1 MSRAIFVSGATG
13 KQGGALIDSLLQE
26 NADFEIL
33 ALTRDA
39 SSASAQKLAKKSPKI
54 KLIQGDLANI
64 DAVFDAAKKA
74 TTLPIWGV
82 YSVAIGNKQA
92 DSELVQGKALVD
104 AAIKA
109 GAKFFVYSSIDRHGE
124 ASLENPTDVPHFI
137 HKHKIEK
144 HLIEQT
150 KNGEMDWT
158 ILRPVAFMENFADSL
173 LGRVF
178 VTSWKMVIK
187 EKPLQLIAV
196 PDIGIVAA
204 KVFLHPEEYKNR
216 AISLAGDEIT
226 IERANEIFNKYSGRN
241 FTETWRILC
250 SLIMWGIKDF
260 GYMLR
265 WFHDVGYA
273 ADIEEVKR
281 IHPDVK
287 DFETWLLQ
295 DSEFASRLRK

>member
-1 MSRAIFVSGATG
+1 
-13 KQGGALIDSLLQE
+13 
-26 NADFEIL
+26 
-33 ALTRDA
+33 
-39 SSASAQKLAKKSPKI
+39 
-54 KLIQGDLANI
+54 
-64 DAVFDAAKKA
+64 
-74 TTLPIWGV
+74 
-82 YSVAIGNKQA
+82 
-92 DSELVQGKALVD
+92 
-104 AAIKA
+104 
-109 GAKFFVYSSIDRHGE
+109 
-124 ASLENPTDVPHFI
+124 
-137 HKHKIEK
+137 
-144 HLIEQT
+144 
-150 KNGEMDWT
+150 MDWT

-241 FTETWRILC
+241 FTETFRILC